1 MSVDVFRIE
10 RMGKRRKI
18 PRRERM
24 RPNNKRYWQTRIR
37 QYPLF
42 NTPVLWQEASS
53 ENRFAETTISLRE
66 IEKAW
71 VESHIKKLTAFAGEW
86 LVIEGEELV
95 AHNVDFVEAVREAR
109 ARGVQV
115 PYVTRLPL
123 EKVSPFIG

>member
-1 MSVDVFRIE
+1 MSIDVFNME
-10 RMGKRRKI
+10 RMGKRKSI
-18 PRRERM
+18 LPRERM
-24 RPNNKRYWQTRIR
+24 RHRKNQYWQTRIR

-42 NTPVLWQEASS
+42 NIPVLWQEASS

-71 VESHIKKLTAFAGEW
+71 VKSHIEELTAFAGEW

-95 AHNVDFVEAVREAR
+95 AHNVDFVEAVIEAR
-109 ARGVQV
+109 SRGVQV